1 MLTAYFGQYTQ
12 DVILVLTFLA
22 GLLIGLAIK
31 KGVVAIV
38 LGVVGYIV
46 ASYIQLPFIPTFS
59 TSGITSS
66 ITNTATS
73 YTQVLSLTHIT
84 VTFSLIL
91 FAIGLAAGLL
101 KG

>member
-12 DVILVLTFLA
+12 YVILALTLIA

-38 LGVVGYIV
+38 LGIVGYLV
-46 ASYIQLPFIPTFS
+46 ASYIQLPFIPTFNTSNLSS
-59 TSGITSS
+59 TL
-66 ITNTATS
+66 TNTAMS
-73 YTQVLSLTHIT
+73 YTHVLSLSHLT

-91 FAIGLAAGLL
+91 FAIGLVVGLL